1 MNHHRLRNIFIAF
14 AVLCMAA
21 ATGASAYA
29 IPYFP

>member
-1 MNHHRLRNIFIAF
+1 MNHHRLRNIFTAF